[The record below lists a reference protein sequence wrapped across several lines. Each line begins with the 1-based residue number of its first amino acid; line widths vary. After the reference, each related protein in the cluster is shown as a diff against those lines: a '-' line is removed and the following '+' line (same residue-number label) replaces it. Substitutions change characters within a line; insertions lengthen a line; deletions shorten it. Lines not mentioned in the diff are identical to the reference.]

1 MSQFKLLNVSGNAKT
16 IKSDRSNKGFL
27 TAILYLLP
35 YNLSGHNVCKKAVSP
50 KSCGIYCLN
59 RSGRGFTNVVQNARK
74 AKTKLLFEDR
84 SLFKKL
90 LFEDL
95 RKFVLLCKNK
105 NVKPALRL
113 NGTSD
118 LDWDEIFPEL
128 KSEFPEIMRYEYTKV
143 IAKMKRWLDT
153 NPSPKNFH
161 LTFSRHEKN
170 EKQCKEV
177 LEKGGN
183 VAVVFK
189 DKKFPKEFL
198 GKYKVRN
205 GDKTDLRF
213 LEGRKSLIIA
223 LYAKGRA
230 KHDTTGFVVR

>member
-1 MSQFKLLNVSGNAKT
+1 MSFKLLNVSGNAKT
-16 IKSDRSNKGFL
+16 LKSDRSNKGFL
-27 TAILYLLP
+27 TAILYLSP
-35 YNLSGHNVCKKAVSP
+35 YKISGYNVCKKAVSP

-59 RSGRGFTNVVQNARK
+59 KSGRGFTNVVQNARK
-74 AKTKLLFEDR
+74 VKTKLLFENR
-84 SLFKKL
+84 ELFKKL
-90 LFEDL
+90 LFDDL
-95 RKFVLLCKNK
+95 RKFVQLCKTRG
-105 NVKPALRL
+105 VKPALRL

-118 LDWDEIFPEL
+118 LDWDEIFPDL
-128 KSEFPEIMRYEYTKV
+128 KTEFPEIQRYEYTKV
-143 IAKMKRWLDT
+143 ISKMRKWLDT
-153 NPSPKNFH
+153 SPKNYH

-170 EKQCKEV
+170 EEQCKEV

-189 DKKFPKEFL
+189 DKKFPKTFFN
-198 GKYKVRN
+198 KYKVKS

-213 LEGRKSLIIA
+213 LEGRKSLVIA